1 LLISLG
7 PALLGLAIARSLL
20 ESGRRGRDAERGIME
35 HLKAARPFGLGSWSR
50 AAAEWTRLAPRWQAE
65 ELEAALRAAWEAD
78 RALKST
84 TITDDAG
91 VLTDMLL
98 KLSVREAA

>member
-1 LLISLG
+1 
-7 PALLGLAIARSLL
+7 
-20 ESGRRGRDAERGIME
+20 ME
-35 HLKAARPFGLGSWSR
+35 HLKAARPFGVGPWGR
-50 AAAEWTRLAPRWQAE
+50 ATTNWIQWAARWRPE
-65 ELEAALRAAWEAD
+65 ELEDALRSAWEAD

-84 TITDDAG
+84 TITDEAG